1 MSLSVYNRKDDIPEN
16 VQYVDNNNLFF
27 NVHTDIPDSELSR
40 EILKDIE
47 MAEYAGPKKFKGR
60 TKEFGEIYKE
70 YLSTELG
77 YGPSSINQ
85 RLAAIKAY
93 PDKCFDL
100 VECGANALDFVAK
113 IHDGHVFWKNIIAF
127 PEGDESCDIDFKGK
141 HYENIIDF
149 LNSARYDDGRHDYD

>member
-1 MSLSVYNRKDDIPEN
+1 MSLSVYNCKNDIPEN

-70 YLSTELG
+70 YLSTGTKTLFNII
-77 YGPSSINQ
+77 S
-85 RLAAIKAY
+85 Y